1 MNRKIQWQGKDVP
14 LAGSYDVIIVG
25 GGSAGCSAGLTAAR
39 TGCRTLIVERYGNL
53 GGSAVNACVT
63 PMMVSYTGHHSNFYE
78 VEERLQRDA
87 ATRDHCDWNQRW
99 FSPQSLSC
107 AWEDLYTEAGGTLLF
122 DACAV
127 DVIFDAD
134 GKGEEDRRKIMGPE
148 ASRHMQENA
157 APEASWQMQGNAGP
171 EASRQMQGN
180 AAPEAFRHIRY
191 LLVMTVEGL
200 MALEGKVFLD
210 ATGDAVLS
218 RIAGAP
224 TRHGDA
230 QGHNQMSSLRFEVG
244 GVDIEALRAYVHS
257 LPDTYSRHWDEGDY
271 FESAMVGGK
280 NFALQPLFDK
290 AVEDGVL
297 EPGDLRY
304 YQNYSIA
311 GEPGC
316 MSFNCPHLMSL
327 PDNTGAF
334 DRSAAMTEG
343 RQRIRRLMRF
353 LKAYMPG
360 FSNCFLLHIAPM
372 MGVRESWEAVGAY
385 VLTEQD
391 YGNRA
396 RFADAVARGDWFIDV
411 HSAGKDVNTQKYE
424 RGEYY
429 EIPYRSLIYKD
440 FPNLLVAGR
449 CISAT
454 FLMQASV
461 RIIPTVI
468 DIGQAAGLAAAEAV
482 RSGSEPNRL
491 DGHLLREKL
500 GAYRTD

>member
-1 MNRKIQWQGKDVP
+1 MNRKIPWQGKDVP

-148 ASRHMQENA
+148 AS
-157 APEASWQMQGNAGP
+157 
-171 EASRQMQGN
+171 
-180 AAPEAFRHIRY
+180 RHIRY

>member
-1 MNRKIQWQGKDVP
+1 MNRKIPWQGKDVP

-63 PMMVSYTGHHSNFYE
+63 PMMVSYTGHHFNFYE

-148 ASRHMQENA
+148 AS
-157 APEASWQMQGNAGP
+157 
-171 EASRQMQGN
+171 
-180 AAPEAFRHIRY
+180 RHIRY

>member
-39 TGCRTLIVERYGNL
+39 SGCRTLIVERYGNL

-127 DVIFDAD
+127 DVMFDTD
-134 GKGEEDRRKIMGPE
+134 GKGEEDGREIMDPE
-148 ASRHMQENA
+148 VS
-157 APEASWQMQGNAGP
+157 
-171 EASRQMQGN
+171 
-180 AAPEAFRHIRY
+180 RHIRY

>member
-1 MNRKIQWQGKDVP
+1 MNRKIPWQGKDVP

-134 GKGEEDRRKIMGPE
+134 GKGEEDGREIMDPE
-148 ASRHMQENA
+148 AS
-157 APEASWQMQGNAGP
+157 
-171 EASRQMQGN
+171 
-180 AAPEAFRHIRY
+180 RHIRY